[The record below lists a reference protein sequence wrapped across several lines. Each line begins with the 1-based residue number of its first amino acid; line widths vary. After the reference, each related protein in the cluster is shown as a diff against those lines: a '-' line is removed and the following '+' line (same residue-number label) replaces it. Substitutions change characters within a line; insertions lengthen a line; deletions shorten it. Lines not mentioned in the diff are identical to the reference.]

1 MSMSWRTLGLLVV
14 LVILVAALI
23 LLLNQLVRSRTL
35 AEPAVPLTETVIK
48 DVSAELGWQN
58 TGILLD
64 SGETLH
70 IQFLSG
76 EIRDGEAV
84 IRGPGG
90 IGWTCGE
97 SNCCEPMPE
106 IERDA
111 LIGRVG
117 DHLFAIGDRS
127 EITLSANG
135 ELQLRMNDCDAGLF
149 DNSGSFQVKISP

>member
-1 MSMSWRTLGLLVV
+1 MSMSWRPLVLLVV

-84 IRGPGG
+84 I
-90 IGWTCGE
+90 
-97 SNCCEPMPE
+97 
-106 IERDA
+106 
-111 LIGRVG
+111 
-117 DHLFAIGDRS
+117 
-127 EITLSANG
+127 
-135 ELQLRMNDCDAGLF
+135 
-149 DNSGSFQVKISP
+149 